1 MTKLKVVWC
10 LCDYV
15 ILWYAVCFN
24 IETKSMRLRRLL
36 MCSCIRTCQHL
47 SFLLKYSIVTPENLK
62 DIANAF
68 RKSLKAKLKL
78 NPGIKLKNAEKK
90 KKPSEI
96 DLVFFSVVSRTGT
109 DIDAALSKI
118 THSKPVILV
127 VLHHTFD
134 PEAVVSNSS
143 KFLERKHTFAVDC
156 LFYEDKGL
164 LKCKRNDKACEDA
177 MKWLKSK
184 KELFKHNYLQEKSGK

>member
-1 MTKLKVVWC
+1 M
-10 LCDYV
+10 
-15 ILWYAVCFN
+15 N
-24 IETKSMRLRRLL
+24 R
-36 MCSCIRTCQHL
+36 
-47 SFLLKYSIVTPENLK
+47 
-62 DIANAF
+62 
-68 RKSLKAKLKL
+68 
-78 NPGIKLKNAEKK
+78 GIKLKNAERK

-118 THSKPVILV
+118 THRKPVILV

-143 KFLERKHTFAVDC
+143 TFVKRPDTFAVDC

-164 LKCKRNDKACEDA
+164 LKCKRNDKACEEA
-177 MKWLKSK
+177 IKWLKSN
-184 KELFKHNYLQEKSGK
+184 KELFKRNYLQKKSGKGKGSPTKS